1 MNNSNNKITADHL
14 ARRAYVYVRQ
24 STPDQVKYNL
34 ESKRL
39 QYGLVDRARTLGWQ
53 DIEVIDDDLGISGEG
68 TPRSGFERL
77 LRAVCEGQAGAVLS
91 IEASRLAR
99 NGREWHTLLE
109 FCGIVGVL
117 LIDAQAIYDP
127 RLTNDRLLL
136 GVKGTISEM
145 EVATFRERAQ
155 SAVMQMAQRG
165 ALVRR
170 VAIGYVKGTDGRI
183 EKDPDA
189 RVRAA
194 IDLIFRKFAEF
205 GSVRQVYFWL
215 DQQQIPLPIVRG
227 SEGAQEIIWQP
238 ARYHAVHS
246 VLKNPIYAGAYAY
259 GRSQTVRRLEAGQ
272 KRVVRQLRRRR
283 EQWSVLI
290 LNHHEG
296 YIDWDIY
303 ENNQKVITD
312 NENARGGVV
321 RGAIQKGDA
330 LLAGLLRCGHC
341 GAKLLAQH
349 PRPGVIRYQ
358 CSGYILNRDQQCCVM
373 FGGLRADRLVSEQLL
388 QCLAP
393 LGLEAAVK
401 AIEALQGASD
411 DRVQQKRLALERAHY
426 EVAHARRQYDAV
438 DPANRLVAAELERRW
453 NQALTTEAQLEGE
466 LTGLQQ
472 TRERPLSD
480 AQKQELLEFARDLP
494 RLWDDPRSSPEYK
507 KRLLRIALKEI
518 IVTCEGETIRL
529 VLHWQGGDHTQ
540 VEFQKI
546 RVGEHRYVLDKDLVE
561 VIRLLARLE
570 PDERIASILNRN
582 QRRTAHGEVWTAK
595 RVYSVRNRHGIPVY
609 REGER
614 QARSEMFVGEACKVL
629 GVTQTTVLRLIRLK
643 QLPATQVCA
652 GAPWVMR
659 REDVERCVA
668 ERNQKATPATA
679 DSKQL
684 ALEIP

>member
-1 MNNSNNKITADHL
+1 VNNTNNKITADHL
-14 ARRAYVYVRQ
+14 ARRAYVYIRQ

-39 QYGLVDRARTLGWQ
+39 QYALADRARTLGWQ
-53 DIEVIDDDLGISGEG
+53 DVEVIDEDLGISGEG
-68 TPRSGFERL
+68 IPRSGFERL
-77 LRAVCEGQAGAVLS
+77 LHAVCEGHVGAVFS

-109 FCGIVGVL
+109 FCGILDVL

-127 RLTNDRLLL
+127 RLINDQLLL
-136 GVKGTISEM
+136 GIKGTLSEM

-155 SAVMQMAQRG
+155 SALRQMAQRG
-165 ALVRR
+165 ALVQR
-170 VAIGYVKGTDGRI
+170 VAVGYVKGADGHI

-189 RVRAA
+189 RIRAA
-194 IDLIFRKFAEF
+194 IDLIFRKFAEL
-205 GSVRQVYFWL
+205 GSVRQVCFWL
-215 DQQQIPLPIVRG
+215 NQQQIQLPIVLGR
-227 SEGAQEIIWQP
+227 EDAQEIIWQP

-246 VLKNPIYAGAYAY
+246 VLKNPTYAGAYAY

-272 KRVVRQLRRRR
+272 KRVVRQVRRRR
-283 EQWSVLI
+283 EEWAVLI

-296 YIDWDIY
+296 YIDWHVY
-303 ENNQKVITD
+303 EHNQKVITD
-312 NENARGGVV
+312 NDNMHSGIV
-321 RGAIQKGDA
+321 RGAIKNGDA

-341 GAKLLAQH
+341 GAKLLAQY
-349 PRPGVIRYQ
+349 PRPRVIRYQ
-358 CSGYILNRDQQCCVM
+358 CSGYMLNRDQVCCVM

-393 LGLEAAVK
+393 LGLGAAME

-411 DRVQQKRLALERAHY
+411 DRVQQKRLALEHARY
-426 EVAHARRQYDAV
+426 QVTYARRQYDAV

-453 NQALTTEAQLEGE
+453 NQALATEAQLEAE
-466 LTGLQQ
+466 LVSLQQ
-472 TRERPLSD
+472 GREHPLSD
-480 AQKQELLEFARDLP
+480 AQKRELLEFARDLP

-518 IVTCEGETIRL
+518 IATCEGETIRL
-529 VLHWQGGDHTQ
+529 ILHWQGGDHTQ

-546 RVGEHRYVLDKDLVE
+546 RTGEHRYVTDKDLVE
-561 VIRLLARLE
+561 SIRSLARIE

-582 QRRTAHGEVWTAK
+582 QRRTAHGEVWSAK
-595 RVYSVRNRHGIPVY
+595 RVCSVRNHHEIPVY
-609 REGER
+609 CEGER
-614 QARSEMFVGEACKVL
+614 QARSEMFVGEARKVL

-643 QLPATQVCA
+643 QLPAAQACA

-659 REDVERCVA
+659 RADVERCLA
-668 ERNQKATPATA
+668 ERNRAAPPTTA
-679 DSKQL
+679 DSKQMP
-684 ALEIP
+684 LEIP